1 MAVAGHVEDTV
12 PYPESGQNEK
22 STTLIGMTTDQTRN
36 RKQRQKVSGIG
47 GKWMSTLKKKQK
59 KKTFIVGVV
68 LLVKWTL
75 LFAHFLFNHHL
86 SHVTTFCIKH
96 E

>member
-1 MAVAGHVEDTV
+1 MAGHVEDTV

-22 STTLIGMTTDQTRN
+22 KHHPDRN
-36 RKQRQKVSGIG
+36 DYRPETGKKTETESELDR
-47 GKWMSTLKKKQK
+47 GKWMSTLKKK
-59 KKTFIVGVV
+59 TFIVGVA

-86 SHVTTFCIKH
+86 SHVTAFCIKH